1 MQEKQKKKT
10 KNTNNFFDKTNDII
24 CVESIKIYSNIRR
37 KEDLIYFMQDIDI
50 DSFKMYK
57 RKFILL

>member
-37 KEDLIYFMQDIDI
+37 KEDLIYFMQDID
-50 DSFKMYK
+50 SFKMYK